1 MIPENSSVVVSMFRD
16 PYSWVEAMRIEPH
29 HAHDHLRWHRPRTN
43 SKKNWKIFAVPMEWK
58 EFVTRPWIGVHGS
71 TDESIRETRGGIDGA
86 ECMDSY
92 SFYDAVPCT
101 ANDSQVIKGLG
112 EYKYEYQ
119 HDGSE
124 RGYSNI
130 VDLRR
135 DKISNHLSVASFRG
149 ARAFFPY
156 RFEDLNENGTG
167 ALIKSVEDATGLK
180 ARCNATVGKA
190 PRRRLTKKRI
200 TEHAELSKDFI
211 KWMNKF
217 VDWEVES
224 RIGYSKRE

>member
-1 MIPENSSVVVSMFRD
+1 
-16 PYSWVEAMRIEPH
+16 
-29 HAHDHLRWHRPRTN
+29 
-43 SKKNWKIFAVPMEWK
+43 
-58 EFVTRPWIGVHGS
+58 
-71 TDESIRETRGGIDGA
+71 
-86 ECMDSY
+86 
-92 SFYDAVPCT
+92 
-101 ANDSQVIKGLG
+101 
-112 EYKYEYQ
+112 
-119 HDGSE
+119 
-124 RGYSNI
+124 
-130 VDLRR
+130 
-135 DKISNHLSVASFRG
+135 VASFRG

-156 RFEDLNENGTG
+156 RIEDLNENGTG